1 MTQFYSSLSSPRRL
15 PPLAALRAFEAAA
28 RHVSFRQAAEELGV
42 TPTAISHQVRLLEDS
57 LGFALFVRRARGVV
71 LTDAG
76 RRLFPTLRDGFDA
89 FERAIW
95 ELSPR
100 RRRVAVTLS
109 ATTLI
114 TVRRILPAIGRFRE
128 RFPDYDLRLH
138 ASDDPV
144 DLIAGEADIAVRY
157 GSGAFRGLVAT
168 PLLAERFGV
177 LCSPRMGIARPGDL
191 RGATLLHI
199 EWRRAGKAPDWRRW
213 ARLAGVEGL
222 AVDRGPRFTEDDHAL
237 QAAAAGSGAVLSGL
251 ALAQPAIDAGLLVH
265 PFGPVIE
272 GEAYHVVTT
281 PESRDAP
288 AVRAVC
294 DWLRKDVV

>member
-1 MTQFYSSLSSPRRL
+1 MTQSDSSLLQPRRL

-100 RRRVAVTLS
+100 PRRVAVTLS
-109 ATTLI
+109 ATTLF
-114 TVRRILPAIGRFRE
+114 TVRRILPAISRFRE

-144 DLIAGEADIAVRY
+144 DLIAGEADVAVRY
-157 GSGAFRGLVAT
+157 GAGAFRGLVAT

-177 LCSPRMGIARPGDL
+177 LCSPKMAIARPEDL

-213 ARLAGVEGL
+213 ARLAGIEGL

-237 QAAAAGSGAVLSGL
+237 QAAAAGSGVVLSGL
-251 ALAQPAIDAGLLVH
+251 VLAQPAIDAGLLVH

-272 GEAYHVVTT
+272 GDAYHAVTT
-281 PESRDAP
+281 PDRRDEP

-294 DWLRKDVV
+294 DWLREDVI